1 MTSKRRRLLFAGIFI
16 LPWIFYWRCGRDVAA
31 FVVYF
36 LTLIVIAW
44 YTDETH
50 SLRLQQIR
58 PYVLLIREGS
68 QYKLMNAGNGAALNI
83 RVSDER
89 TGTGPTSLPWDIP
102 AILTAGQ
109 ERDPFPLGAS
119 LDSGSNPV
127 ALAVVEPDG
136 FFNATFAYEDVEG
149 KGYETCMQFNKEG
162 NGWSGK
168 VQWSK
173 RK

>member
-89 TGTGPTSLPWDIP
+89 TGTGPTS
-102 AILTAGQ
+102 
-109 ERDPFPLGAS
+109 
-119 LDSGSNPV
+119 
-127 ALAVVEPDG
+127 
-136 FFNATFAYEDVEG
+136 
-149 KGYETCMQFNKEG
+149 
-162 NGWSGK
+162 
-168 VQWSK
+168 
-173 RK
+173 